1 MPMLQ
6 GGSARD
12 LSVVLSDTSVDTA
25 GDTAGDI
32 AGDTTDKCN

>member
-12 LSVVLSDTSVDTA
+12 LSVVLSDTA

-32 AGDTTDKCN
+32 AGDTTDKCI